1 MSARKNQSKFQN
13 TACGLI
19 FTQRD
24 DEEKIILNLAFF
36 TIFMNYIF
44 LRVAVIDIDWIWI
57 PFAVFINQQPLEK
70 HDFNKFN
77 GKKIKHYL
85 KRPVI
90 FRA

>member
-24 DEEKIILNLAFF
+24 DEEKIILKLAFF

-44 LRVAVIDIDWIWI
+44 LIIDIDWIWI

-70 HDFNKFN
+70 HYFKLMEKN
-77 GKKIKHYL
+77 IKHYL

-90 FRA
+90 FRAWF